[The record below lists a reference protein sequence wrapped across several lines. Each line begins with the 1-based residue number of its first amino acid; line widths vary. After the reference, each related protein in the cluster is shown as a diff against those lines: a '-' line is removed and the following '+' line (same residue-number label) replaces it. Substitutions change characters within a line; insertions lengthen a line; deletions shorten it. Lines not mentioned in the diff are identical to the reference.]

1 MDERN
6 SIKQRLLAVLDY
18 DGIPQ
23 RKRAA
28 HLAAACGC
36 SPSTARRWLA
46 ADEGA
51 DKMIMRS
58 MFDLARGLDV
68 DWHWLW
74 DGEGATLA
82 PRTLRINLQQ
92 VKSYPRH
99 EVDRMMRLFV
109 AWYAGQRK
117 AVCLFDLVM
126 ANKLT
131 LHTAARL
138 M

>member
-1 MDERN
+1 MKKQD

-28 HLAAACGC
+28 YLAAGCGC
-36 SPSTARRWLA
+36 TTATARRRWLTPN
-46 ADEGA
+46 DSE
-51 DKMIMRS
+51 KITKRYL
-58 MFDLARGLDV
+58 FDLARGLDV

-74 DGEGATLA
+74 DGETLA

-92 VKSYPRH
+92 VKGYPKPD
-99 EVDRMMRLFV
+99 VDCMMRLFV
-109 AWYAGQRK
+109 AWHAGQRR
-117 AVCLFDLVM
+117 AVNLFDLVA

-131 LHTAARL
+131 LLAAARL
-138 M
+138 L

>member
-6 SIKQRLLAVLDY
+6 PIKQRLLAVLDF

-58 MFDLARGLDV
+58 LHHLARGLDV
-68 DWHWLW
+68 DLHWLW
-74 DGEGATLA
+74 DGEGKTLA
-82 PRTLRINLQQ
+82 PRTLRINMQQ
-92 VKSYPRH
+92 VKGYPKH

-109 AWYAGQRK
+109 AWCAGQRK
-117 AVCLFDLVM
+117 AVSLFDLVL
-126 ANKLT
+126 AGKLT
-131 LHTAARL
+131 VPAAARL